1 MIVRTTSCA
10 QINLGGN
17 FMDEM
22 QAIFYDPTLQVQN
35 YSSDIVNNMT
45 SLNILD
51 LMDVKCWCKLLAN
64 TIVAY
69 VSTIDIAR
77 GAGLIR
83 LVKSG
88 HPTSW
93 MPNSPEY
100 EVVRWKTFE
109 QYYGEAIQDMIEDHD
124 PMIRFLMPFNR
135 EWILLEPALGVVNR
149 CNNATAKKF
158 RSRAMRYIAGY
169 IKNLNYQYHFNMLKA
184 MKRENEELR
193 EKLESSNTERLLL
206 MSIISEDPDRYRR

>member
-1 MIVRTTSCA
+1 MNDLFT
-10 QINLGGN
+10 
-17 FMDEM
+17 
-22 QAIFYDPTLQVQN
+22 DPTFQTTN
-35 YSSDIVNNMT
+35 YSADIVNNMN

-51 LMDVKCWCKLLAN
+51 LMNVRCWCKLLAN
-64 TIVAY
+64 NIVAY

-77 GAGLIR
+77 GAGLVFLDKHEHISATGCR
-83 LVKSG
+83 NL
-88 HPTSW
+88 
-93 MPNSPEY
+93 Y
-100 EVVRWKTFE
+100 ETETIRWKTFE
-109 QYYGEAIQDMIEDHD
+109 QYYGEAIADMIEDND
-124 PMIRFLMPFNR
+124 PMLRFLMPFNR

-169 IKNLNYQYHFNMLKA
+169 IKNLNYQYHFNIIQA

>member
-1 MIVRTTSCA
+1 
-10 QINLGGN
+10 
-17 FMDEM
+17 MDEM
-22 QAIFYDPTLQVQN
+22 QSTFYDPTFQVQN

-77 GAGLIR
+77 GAGLIYSR
-83 LVKSG
+83 KDYRRIAPQLVEG
-88 HPTSW
+88 QY
-93 MPNSPEY
+93 MPVEY
-100 EVVRWKTFE
+100 EEIRWKTFE
-109 QYYGEAIQDMIEDHD
+109 QYYGEAVNDMIEDHD
-124 PMIRFLMPFNR
+124 PMLRFLMPFNR
-135 EWILLEPALGVVNR
+135 EWILLEPALGIVNR

-184 MKRENEELR
+184 MKMENEELR
-193 EKLESSNTERLLL
+193 EKLESANTERLLL

>member
-1 MIVRTTSCA
+1 
-10 QINLGGN
+10 
-17 FMDEM
+17 MDEM
-22 QAIFYDPTLQVQN
+22 QSTFYDPTFQVQN

-77 GAGLIR
+77 GAGLSRI
-83 LVKSG
+83 KS
-88 HPTSW
+88 HYERPIQSSSDMCPTSGAQ
-93 MPNSPEY
+93 SDIEY
-100 EVVRWKTFE
+100 YQHEIIRWDRFE

-124 PMIRFLMPFNR
+124 PMLRFLMPFNR

-149 CNNATAKKF
+149 CNNSTAKKF
-158 RSRAMRYIAGY
+158 RSRALRYIAGY
-169 IKNLNYQYHFNMLKA
+169 IKNLNYQYHLNMLKA
-184 MKRENEELR
+184 IKMENEELR
-193 EKLESSNTERLLL
+193 EKLESANTERLLL